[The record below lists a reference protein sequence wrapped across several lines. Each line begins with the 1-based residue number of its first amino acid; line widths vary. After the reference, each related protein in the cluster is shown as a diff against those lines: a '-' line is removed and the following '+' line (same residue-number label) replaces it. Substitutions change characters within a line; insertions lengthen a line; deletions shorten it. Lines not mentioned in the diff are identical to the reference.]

1 MPGPLTVRDADLCWR
16 EVPAEWPGRTA
27 AGEPKVV
34 YKVLIDWNTGLP
46 NMQRV
51 RFEPHH
57 FEPPHSHEEDEVIY
71 LLQGDLSFGDQSL
84 TQNDTLFIPKKTQYS
99 LRAGEAGA
107 EFVRVGL
114 TQEARDTGSDESPEL
129 Y

>member
-1 MPGPLTVRDADLCWR
+1 MLGPLMVRDADQDWR
-16 EVPAEWPGRTA
+16 EVPVDWPGRTEP
-27 AGEPKVV
+27 GEPKVV

-57 FEPPHSHEEDEVIY
+57 FEPPHSHEEDEIIY
-71 LLQGDLSFGDQSL
+71 LLQGALSFGDQ
-84 TQNDTLFIPKKTQYS
+84 TVIQNDTLFIPKNTRYS

-114 TQEARDTGSDESPEL
+114 T
-129 Y
+129 